1 MPAMLTVQAIQTFF
15 RAQRIVKPIT
25 LLSTVGAICNVPI
38 VRQNLHIRNRQS
50 LEKERKR
57 KGKRNKMKRKH
68 STPYLNLV
76 DLLRQA

>member
-1 MPAMLTVQAIQTFF
+1 
-15 RAQRIVKPIT
+15 
-25 LLSTVGAICNVPI
+25 VPI

-50 LEKERKR
+50 FGKGKEKKR
-57 KGKRNKMKRKH
+57 KKKQNEKKKD